1 LYFYLNDFYIFYTF
15 RDFLNELLGDSNP
28 MVVANAVAAM
38 TEINEASS
46 IGKPL
51 MRDEHP
57 GQPVPTTTPQMTGRH
72 SPSVR
77 ESLLGWPMT
86 MLL

>member
-15 RDFLNELLGDSNP
+15 RDFLNELLCDSNP

-77 ESLLGWPMT
+77 E
-86 MLL
+86 

>member
-1 LYFYLNDFYIFYTF
+1 MYFYLNDFYIFYTF
-15 RDFLNELLGDSNP
+15 RDFLNEFLGDSNP
-28 MVVANAVAAM
+28 LVVANAVAAM

-51 MRDEHP
+51 IRDEHP

-77 ESLLGWPMT
+77 ESVLGWPMP